1 MIKSMTGY
9 GRRCE
14 ELGDKRITVEL
25 RSVNNRYLDCNV
37 KLPRIYICAEDAL
50 KKRVQ
55 SRISRGKVDLF
66 VTVEH
71 IGEDAVCVT
80 LNQTVAQ
87 GYYRALREMADT
99 YELQDDISVSL
110 LSKFPDVF
118 TVERQEEDLDA
129 VTADLC
135 TVLDGALDAFQEM
148 RAREGEQMALDIRS
162 RLAVIEGLT
171 GKIEE
176 RSPQTTAEYRAKLEQ
191 RIRELLESAAVDEQ
205 RLLTEAA
212 IFADKTAVAEE
223 TVRLRSHLLQMDGM
237 LAENGSVGR
246 KLDFLVQEMN
256 REANTI
262 GSKCNDLEIS
272 GWVVDLKSEIEKIR
286 EQVQNIE

>member
-1 MIKSMTGY
+1 MTGY

-148 RAREGEQMALDIRS
+148 RAREGEQM
-162 RLAVIEGLT
+162 GP
-171 GKIEE
+171 G
-176 RSPQTTAEYRAKLEQ
+176 
-191 RIRELLESAAVDEQ
+191 
-205 RLLTEAA
+205 
-212 IFADKTAVAEE
+212 
-223 TVRLRSHLLQMDGM
+223 
-237 LAENGSVGR
+237 GR
-246 KLDFLVQEMN
+246 PST
-256 REANTI
+256 R
-262 GSKCNDLEIS
+262 
-272 GWVVDLKSEIEKIR
+272 
-286 EQVQNIE
+286 